1 MIGLYD
7 HLPLIIDRLQDQT
20 AGFAKIDALS
30 AIQNDEDV
38 LRNLPGCWVA
48 PGVGMSVDADS
59 WAQTK
64 LEHQSYM
71 IVVCCKSVTDNN
83 IYAEKTLGELALSV
97 IKAFD
102 NFVFTGNGNFEHKLP
117 REAVVYD
124 DGYILQRLRFSV
136 MQSPKEGL

>member
-1 MIGLYD
+1 MSGLYD
-7 HLPLIIDRLQDQT
+7 HLPQIIARLQDQT
-20 AGFAKIDALS
+20 TGFAKIDALS

-38 LRNLPGCWVA
+38 LKNLSGCWVA
-48 PGVGMSVDADS
+48 PGIGAPVDADS

-64 LEHQSYM
+64 LEHQAYT
-71 IVVCCKSVTDNN
+71 IVVCCKSVTDNG

-102 NFVFTGNGNFEHKLP
+102 NFVFTEGGNFEHKLP